1 MRCRVRN
8 PPVSRLSANGTPDRS
23 KGEAA
28 VANLDT
34 QFAGS
39 IPEIYNR
46 HLGPIIFQPYADD
59 LAQRAKRLNARSVLE
74 TAAGTGIV
82 TRALLAALPD
92 HSSVTATDL
101 NQAMVDY
108 AARNTQTSG
117 RVRFQ
122 QADACALPFGDD
134 SSDMVVCQFGV
145 MFFPDKVAA
154 HREALRV
161 LKPGGMLLF
170 NVWGPIDRNDF
181 ANVITEAVA
190 ALFPSDPPRFF
201 ARTPHGYHDAATIE
215 RELRSAAFANVK
227 IERVD
232 RESVAPSAK
241 DCATA
246 FCQGTPLR
254 NEIEAR
260 DPARLNEATDAAA
273 TALARQFGSG
283 RISGRMQA
291 LVIEARKP

>member
-1 MRCRVRN
+1 
-8 PPVSRLSANGTPDRS
+8 
-23 KGEAA
+23 

-39 IPEIYNR
+39 IPEIYDHR
-46 HLGPIIFQPYADD
+46 LGPIIFQPYADD
-59 LAQRAKRLNARSVLE
+59 LAQRTKRLNPRSVLE

-82 TRALLAALPD
+82 TRALLGALSE

-108 AARNTQTSG
+108 AARNTRASG

-122 QADACALPFGDD
+122 KADACALPFADG
-134 SSDMVVCQFGV
+134 SFDMVVCQFGV

-154 HREALRV
+154 HREAFRV
-161 LKPGGMLLF
+161 LKAGGRLMF

-190 ALFPSDPPRFF
+190 AQFPSDPPRFF
-201 ARTPHGYHDAATIE
+201 ARTPHGYHNEATIE

-227 IERVD
+227 IERID
-232 RESVAPSAK
+232 RESVAPSAR
-241 DCATA
+241 DAAIA

-254 NEIEAR
+254 NEIESR
-260 DPARLNEATDAAA
+260 DPARLEEATNAAA
-273 TALARQFGSG
+273 AALARQFGSG
-283 RISGRMQA
+283 RIGGRMQA
-291 LVIEARKP
+291 LVVEARKP